1 MKEQVAMELQF
12 FNSNLMLLKEQLAEL
27 NSSVEIYQ
35 GNKYVILSCV
45 YADDL
50 TPHHT

>member
-1 MKEQVAMELQF
+1 
-12 FNSNLMLLKEQLAEL
+12 
-27 NSSVEIYQ
+27 VEIYQ

-50 TPHHT
+50 TPHHTWYIITRAIHHWDILFL